1 MKRKYCYKFT
11 EYRQYKCCECGR
23 TMHEPKPHICNG
35 QYRKHKMKFKS
46 EDMKIEDIEKA
57 CKLNK
62 ELKELYEIRRLQCD
76 IGSILSSVLLLFH
89 DNKRYDLNSL
99 LTQETKIKILDIIF
113 SDCEER
119 AKQIE
124 QEIKEL

>member
-1 MKRKYCYKFT
+1 
-11 EYRQYKCCECGR
+11 
-23 TMHEPKPHICNG
+23 
-35 QYRKHKMKFKS
+35 
-46 EDMKIEDIEKA
+46 MKIEDIEKA

-62 ELKELYEIRRLQCD
+62 ELKEIEEILKLQLD
-76 IGSILSSVLLLFH
+76 KDELLSSVLLLFH

-99 LTQETKIKILDIIF
+99 LTQEARTKIMNIIF
-113 SDCEER
+113 DDCKER